1 MRGEVCTD
9 PARAMLAKLLVAG
22 GQKSSP
28 GCSASSASNDSSY
41 RTGDESAAYYPRST
55 THSGTP
61 GSSVSRCA
69 TQRSG
74 SQSNNSYKRYYPHR
88 KCFPREYVFSNLTA
102 TA

>member
-1 MRGEVCTD
+1 
-9 PARAMLAKLLVAG
+9 MLAKLLFAR

-28 GCSASSASNDSSY
+28 SCSASSASSDGSY

-74 SQSNNSYKRYYPHR
+74 SQSNNSYKGYYPHR
-88 KCFPREYVFSNLTA
+88 KCFPREYVLTQI
-102 TA
+102 